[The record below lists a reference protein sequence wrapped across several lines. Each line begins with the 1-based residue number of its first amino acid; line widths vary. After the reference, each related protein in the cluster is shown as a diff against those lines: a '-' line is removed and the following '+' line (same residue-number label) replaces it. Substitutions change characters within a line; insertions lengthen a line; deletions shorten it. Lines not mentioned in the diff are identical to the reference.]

1 MIHNLIFIQWTN
13 NFGGLEKISQLYEGK
28 FHYYNPL
35 VVILQYNKSGL
46 NYKNFYAFYENS
58 KPLFIYS
65 YLLFVR
71 KNRKSIFHIQYA
83 GTTILL
89 LTFLAGARKIIFH
102 FHGTKFPNNYFN
114 KLIWKQFKNKV
125 IIIANSLHTKKIIK
139 DRLKINTN
147 ISIIPNLIDLHE
159 FKFIERVY
167 NNGERFTVTFAGRF
181 DKGKNIDLILATA
194 KTLIHYDDEI
204 EFLLVGDGPEKG
216 NIERQIKENQL
227 ESVVKILPFTKE
239 ILEIYYRSHLFIFTS
254 LYESFG
260 NVVAEAVLT
269 GLPILCYKIPALTE
283 LINDDFFFIENQDP
297 NFVAEKIIEFKK
309 NYMLVNQRLKKVF
322 SYLSEYLNN
331 EIIVDKLD
339 SIYKGL
345 SIKR

>member
-1 MIHNLIFIQWTN
+1 M
-13 NFGGLEKISQLYEGK
+13 
-28 FHYYNPL
+28 
-35 VVILQYNKSGL
+35 
-46 NYKNFYAFYENS
+46 
-58 KPLFIYS
+58 
-65 YLLFVR
+65 
-71 KNRKSIFHIQYA
+71 
-83 GTTILL
+83 
-89 LTFLAGARKIIFH
+89 
-102 FHGTKFPNNYFN
+102 
-114 KLIWKQFKNKV
+114 

>member
-71 KNRKSIFHIQYA
+71 KN
-83 GTTILL
+83 
-89 LTFLAGARKIIFH
+89 
-102 FHGTKFPNNYFN
+102 
-114 KLIWKQFKNKV
+114 KV

-167 NNGERFTVTFAGRF
+167 NNGE
-181 DKGKNIDLILATA
+181 
-194 KTLIHYDDEI
+194 
-204 EFLLVGDGPEKG
+204 
-216 NIERQIKENQL
+216 
-227 ESVVKILPFTKE
+227 
-239 ILEIYYRSHLFIFTS
+239 
-254 LYESFG
+254 
-260 NVVAEAVLT
+260 
-269 GLPILCYKIPALTE
+269 
-283 LINDDFFFIENQDP
+283 
-297 NFVAEKIIEFKK
+297 
-309 NYMLVNQRLKKVF
+309 
-322 SYLSEYLNN
+322 
-331 EIIVDKLD
+331 
-339 SIYKGL
+339 
-345 SIKR
+345 

>member
-46 NYKNFYAFYENS
+46 NY
-58 KPLFIYS
+58 
-65 YLLFVR
+65 
-71 KNRKSIFHIQYA
+71 
-83 GTTILL
+83 
-89 LTFLAGARKIIFH
+89 
-102 FHGTKFPNNYFN
+102 TKFLNNYFN

-159 FKFIERVY
+159 FKFSERIY
-167 NNGERFTVTFAGRF
+167 KGGKFLVTFAGRF
-181 DKGKNIDLILATA
+181 DKGKNIDLIIETS
-194 KTLIHYDDEI
+194 KILIDRDDKI
-204 EFLLVGDGPEKG
+204 EFLLVGDGPEKE
-216 NIERQIKENQL
+216 NIEKKIKDDCL
-227 ESVVKILPFTKE
+227 ESKVKIMPFTNE
-239 ILEIYYRSHLFIFTS
+239 ISKVYRECNLFLFMS
-254 LYESFG
+254 SYESFG

-269 GLPILCYKIPALTE
+269 GPPILCYKIPALTD

-345 SIKR
+345 SI